1 MTIYDV
7 AVIGEIYVDHVF
19 TGFAQWPQPGEE
31 VFTTEY
37 VQELGG
43 GAAITACALGQLGRS
58 VKLVGLVGRHELP
71 WIAQRLA
78 QFGVES
84 TGLLSSETG
93 TGVTVSISSRV
104 ERSFF
109 TYVGVNAQLR
119 DPLVATAIL
128 ESVSQARHVHLAFPI
143 EHGLAGKLLQ
153 RAQQAGCTTSLDVGH
168 QPQWLLKAENQAI
181 CARIDYLLPN
191 EREARILAA
200 GDAYDY
206 LHFTQS
212 RNWPSGV
219 VKMGAQ
225 GALMRDR
232 TGTVRVPA
240 CDVETIDTTGA
251 GDAFDAGFIDGLL
264 DGESSAECLRRGCIC
279 GSLSTRAAGALNG
292 IPDRQDF
299 ARCYEETYG

>member
-1 MTIYDV
+1 MKTYDV

-43 GAAITACALGQLGRS
+43 GAAITACALGRLGRS
-58 VKLVGLVGRHELP
+58 VMLVGVVGRHELA
-71 WIAQRLA
+71 WVAQRLA
-78 QFGVES
+78 QFGVGS
-84 TGLLSSETG
+84 TGLLSGDPG

-109 TYVGVNAQLR
+109 TYVGVNAHLQE
-119 DPLVATAIL
+119 PWAAAAML
-128 ESVSQARHVHLAFPI
+128 ESVRQARHVHLAFPI
-143 EHGLAGKLLQ
+143 GVRLASALLD
-153 RAQQAGCTTSLDVGH
+153 RAREAGCTASLDVGH
-168 QPQWLLKAENQAI
+168 QPQWLLDSANRAT
-181 CARIDYLLPN
+181 CARLDYLLPN
-191 EREARILAA
+191 EREARILAG

-206 LHFTQS
+206 LRFTE
-212 RNWPSGV
+212 RHHWPSAV

-232 TGTVRVPA
+232 TGTVRVAA
-240 CDVETIDTTGA
+240 CNVETMDTTGA

-264 DGESSAECLRRGCIC
+264 DGETGEECLRRGCIC
-279 GSLSTRAAGALNG
+279 GSLSTRAAGALSG
-292 IPDRQDF
+292 LPGRQDF

>member
-1 MTIYDV
+1 MTTYDV

-19 TGFAQWPQPGEE
+19 TGFEQWPQPGEE

-43 GAAITACALGQLGRS
+43 GAAITACALGRLGRS

-78 QFGVES
+78 RFGVES
-84 TGLLSSETG
+84 TGLLSGETG

-109 TYVGVNAQLR
+109 TYVGVNAEFK
-119 DPLVATAIL
+119 DPRVEAAIVD
-128 ESVSQARHVHLAFPI
+128 SVSQARHVHLAFPVDR
-143 EHGLAGKLLQ
+143 GLADTLLQ
-153 RAQQAGCTTSLDVGH
+153 RAAQAGCTTSLDVGH
-168 QPQWLLKAENQAI
+168 QPQWLLEPANQET

-191 EREARILAA
+191 EREARILAG

-206 LHFTQS
+206 LRFTQT
-212 RNWPSGV
+212 RHWPSGV

-232 TGTVRVPA
+232 TGTVSVPA
-240 CDVETIDTTGA
+240 CSVETIDTTGA

-264 DGESSAECLRRGCIC
+264 EDETSGECLRRGCIC

-292 IPDRQDF
+292 IPDRADF